1 MNTNCDS
8 KGNLLLSEYA
18 ERLTSRYVKKVSA
31 LSMKKKGQYFTPKT
45 ISNFMV
51 NQFSGISKK
60 EHIKILDAGAG
71 VGIFECAFC
80 ELVASLKKPMKIHF
94 DVYESDSKVIPFL
107 RKTLKMCEK
116 KMTVLGFKMTYE
128 LINEDFIL
136 KNKDIFN
143 DEIEFDTV
151 QEGYD
156 FIISNPPYYK
166 LNKKSEHSKCMGCVI
181 KGQPNIYTLFMTMC
195 AKLLKTNGQLTV
207 ITPRS
212 YCTGAY
218 FKKFRRWFFNQVK
231 PTRIHVIESRKTI
244 FKRYNVLQEVI
255 ILTAK
260 KSHSMPKSVLVS
272 SSEGEPIKDTIRFR
286 KVNSDNILIKKDDTL
301 IIRIPIT
308 KKDELLAYKIDA
320 LNSNLEKLGCKI
332 STGPVVPFRA
342 REHIM
347 NTNDIEA
354 MPLIWMQNI
363 QENKVIWPL
372 DKEGKCNSIKLDNK
386 TKKLMVEKK
395 NYVLIKRFST
405 KDGKRRLN
413 AGVFLKKDFGEP
425 YIGIENHVN
434 YIYKINGSLK
444 IEDAYGIAMLLNSR
458 TYNTYFQM
466 SNGSTQVNSDEI
478 KNLPLPESNTIR
490 RIGKLAMK
498 NKEELIDETIIT
510 NELFGNYSE
519 GMK

>member
-1 MNTNCDS
+1 MNTNRNS

-18 ERLTSRYVKKVSA
+18 ERLTSEYVKKVSA
-31 LSMKKKGQYFTPKT
+31 LSMKEKGQYFTPPK

-51 NQFSGISKK
+51 NQFGDISEK
-60 EHIKILDAGAG
+60 EYLKILDAGAG
-71 VGIFECAFC
+71 IGIFECAFC
-80 ELVASLKKPMKIHF
+80 ELVSSLKKPMKIHI
-94 DVYESDSKVIPFL
+94 DVYESDSEVIPFL
-107 RKTLKMCEK
+107 HKTLKMCEK
-116 KMTVLGFKMTYE
+116 KMSLLGFKMTYE

-143 DEIEFDTV
+143 DKIEFDTT

-166 LNKKSEHSKCMGCVI
+166 LNKESKYSKCMGSII
-181 KGQPNIYTLFMTMC
+181 KGQPNIYTLFMAMC
-195 AKLLKTNGQLTV
+195 AKMLKPNGQLTV

-218 FKKFRRWFFNQVK
+218 FKEFRRWFFKQIK

-244 FKRYNVLQEVI
+244 FKKYNVLQEVI

-260 KSHSMPKSVLVS
+260 KSHSVPKTVIVS
-272 SSEGEPIKDTIRFR
+272 SSEGEPIKDTVLFR
-286 KVNSDNILIKKDDTL
+286 KVNSNNILIKKDNNL

-308 KKDELLAYKIDA
+308 EKDELLADKIDA
-320 LNSNLEKLGCKI
+320 LDSNLEKLGCKI

-342 REHIM
+342 RKHLM
-347 NTNDIEA
+347 KTNNIKA

-363 QENKVIWPL
+363 RDNKVIWPL
-372 DKEGKCNSIKLDNK
+372 NIKGKCNSIKLDYK
-386 TKKLMVEKK
+386 TKKIMVAKK

-413 AGVFLKKDFGEP
+413 AGVFLENDTSKP

-434 YIYKINGSLK
+434 YIYRINGSLR
-444 IEDAYGIAMLLNSR
+444 IDDAYGIAMILNSK

-466 SNGSTQVNSDEI
+466 SNGSTQVNSEEI
-478 KNLPLPESNTIR
+478 KNLPLPEINTIR
-490 RIGKLAMK
+490 KIGKLAMK
-498 NKEELIDETIIT
+498 NKEEIIDENIIT
-510 NELFGNYSE
+510 NELFGNSI
-519 GMK
+519 